1 MHSLLNDRLAHLFK
15 DIFAT
20 KPQGN
25 TTTDHLQGPKGRV
38 VGGGWVTAGIFV
50 KLEFCKRRI
59 FGVKNGPL
67 SEDDRKTW
75 SNKRAH
81 IWWCCVCYST
91 CDSHFWDPEEKRKT
105 SFNPLGQ
112 LFVLFCSSSKRQ
124 TLRFL
129 LQPFGETKGTT
140 RVWLKFHPVF
150 LQKSPDLFVTK
161 MRFRIWMFCTATAR
175 SVRELKGLQALL
187 KAIHLMPITPQRYT
201 FGSVQVD
208 ITLHTKRLRPI
219 YFFLGGTWG
228 CFMGFSSQLTMIPI
242 NDH

>member
-1 MHSLLNDRLAHLFK
+1 MIGKHGATSGHTYDDVAFVILLVIHIFGIPRRKEKHHLTHWANCLFC
-15 DIFAT
+15 FV
-20 KPQGN
+20 
-25 TTTDHLQGPKGRV
+25 HLQKGKPC
-38 VGGGWVTAGIFV
+38 G
-50 KLEFCKRRI
+50 FCC
-59 FGVKNGPL
+59 NL
-67 SEDDRKTW
+67 
-75 SNKRAH
+75 
-81 IWWCCVCYST
+81 
-91 CDSHFWDPEEKRKT
+91 
-105 SFNPLGQ
+105 LGKQ
-112 LFVLFCSSSKRQ
+112 KEQHVFDLNFTLFFFK
-124 TLRFL
+124 
-129 LQPFGETKGTT
+129 
-140 RVWLKFHPVF
+140 
-150 LQKSPDLFVTK
+150 KSPDLFVTK